1 MSEAI
6 ENAIREAVILA
17 VEARDRIY
25 LEYLL
30 SRGLI
35 NDFEEW
41 VGVLNN
47 DPERMNKLVFGD
59 YDA

>member
-6 ENAIREAVILA
+6 ENAIREAVTLA

-25 LEYLL
+25 GEYLQ

-41 VGVLNN
+41 VGTLNN

-59 YDA
+59 KDG